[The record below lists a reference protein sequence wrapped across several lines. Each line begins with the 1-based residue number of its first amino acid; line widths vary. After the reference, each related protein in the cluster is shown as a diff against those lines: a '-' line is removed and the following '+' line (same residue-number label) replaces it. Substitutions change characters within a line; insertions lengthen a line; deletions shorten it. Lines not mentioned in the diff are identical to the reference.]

1 MARFNLNH
9 AQATA
14 LAGRLIATLKQNHK
28 NSTEIPPP
36 YDYQGEFVRVLAE
49 GLSLTKAEV
58 TKGLG
63 LRGGGGPQR
72 GQNRGGRPRP
82 VPDAHG
88 PANPQ
93 QTQGRRSARRP
104 TSPTLP
110 GFEHNRGPA
119 YIPFCIQENG

>member
-1 MARFNLNH
+1 VAQFNLNR

-36 YDYQGEFVRVLAE
+36 YDYQGKFVQVLAE
-49 GLSLTKAEV
+49 GLSLTEAKV

-63 LRGGGGPQR
+63 LRGGGGPRR

-82 VPDAHG
+82 VPDACG
-88 PANPQ
+88 PANLQ
-93 QTQGRRSARRP
+93 QMQGRRSA
-104 TSPTLP
+104 
-110 GFEHNRGPA
+110 
-119 YIPFCIQENG
+119 